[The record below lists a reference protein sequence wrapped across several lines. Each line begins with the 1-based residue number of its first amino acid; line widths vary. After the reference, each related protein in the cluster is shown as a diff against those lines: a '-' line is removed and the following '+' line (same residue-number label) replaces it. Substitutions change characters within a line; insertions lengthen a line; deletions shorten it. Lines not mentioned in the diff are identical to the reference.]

1 MPKSQ
6 KSCNRLQAQFL
17 SLLLN
22 NQKEIMKRGMTWA
35 EQKPKGI
42 TFKVH
47 SLAIE
52 NALYMDLIHQCI
64 CNGCHMRQ
72 CLNELQKEY
81 CVKRKHIALDWQW
94 VTLISWCQM
103 NRLGHS
109 SQVMHK
115 VNIFK
120 KLKITS
126 PKSNLFGLFLRS
138 IFLINF
144 FLPLYFTHGW
154 VHVYLI
160 FGLLLA
166 I

>member
-1 MPKSQ
+1 
-6 KSCNRLQAQFL
+6 
-17 SLLLN
+17 
-22 NQKEIMKRGMTWA
+22 MTWA

-52 NALYMDLIHQCI
+52 NPLYMDLIHQCS

-81 CVKRKHIALDWQW
+81 CVKRKHITLDWQW

-138 IFLINF
+138 IFFINF
-144 FLPLYFTHGW
+144 FCPYTSLMGEFMFISSLVYFWPFSGSAF
-154 VHVYLI
+154 VLGCADEKAKNYSVKLDS
-160 FGLLLA
+160 
-166 I
+166 